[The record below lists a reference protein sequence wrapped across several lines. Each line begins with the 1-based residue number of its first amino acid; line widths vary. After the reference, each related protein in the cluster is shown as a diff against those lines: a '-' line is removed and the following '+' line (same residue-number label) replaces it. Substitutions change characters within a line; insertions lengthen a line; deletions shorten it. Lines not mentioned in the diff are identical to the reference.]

1 MSTPEHHPV
10 PTFPTASED
19 ELAAAFPGGF
29 TLRDEANALTA
40 YAFRN
45 GPLEQL
51 HAGAASP
58 LLDDPGLSRITDA
71 EMKALMINASA
82 TLARALALREGD
94 PEVYR
99 RFVQGYALAYCR
111 SWKR

>member
-1 MSTPEHHPV
+1 MTKPDDRQLPGSPPV
-10 PTFPTASED
+10 DDE

-45 GPLEQL
+45 GPLEDL
-51 HAGAASP
+51 HAGVRSP
-58 LLDDPGLSRITDA
+58 LLDDPTLSRVTDE

-82 TLARALALREGD
+82 TLARALALRESK
-94 PEVYR
+94 PERYR
-99 RFVQGYALAYCR
+99 DFVQGYGLRFCR
-111 SWKR
+111 SWQR